1 MKSVLKKGF
10 DYSGNKL
17 FDNNSFNKMLM
28 GLLEYDPERR
38 MQPSE
43 IMESEFM

>member
-1 MKSVLKKGF
+1 MRLLG
-10 DYSGNKL
+10 
-17 FDNNSFNKMLM
+17 

-43 IMESEFM
+43 IMESEFIKHYCK